1 MVPVSLRQPHEMG
14 KLGNRFG
21 LIILTLPVGTVDPVE
36 RLAIMKR
43 RMDEIKRSPEAVV
56 AFAIL
61 NTIGITP
68 TEAEHI
74 IVDIF
79 AAKVSAVMTNVPG
92 PREPLYLAG
101 SRLRNLMFWV
111 PATSNLGMGISILS
125 YAGNVM
131 VGIMTDACLVSD
143 PLTIAENFN
152 VELRAMRDVF
162 VASD

>member
-1 MVPVSLRQPHEMG
+1 
-14 KLGNRFG
+14 
-21 LIILTLPVGTVDPVE
+21 
-36 RLAIMKR
+36 MKK
-43 RMDEIKRSPEAVV
+43 RMDEIKRSPEAAV
-56 AFAIL
+56 AFGIL

-79 AAKVSAVMTNVPG
+79 AAKVTAIMTNVPG
-92 PREPLYLAG
+92 PKEPLYLAG
-101 SRLRNLMFWV
+101 ARLENLMFWV

-125 YAGNVM
+125 YAGSVM

-152 VELRAMRDVF
+152 VELRAMRDLLE
-162 VASD
+162 APA